1 MRLEP
6 WATNASGATCALG
19 ASFKTPFF
27 AARRKAPQR
36 LTEKKTGDFGPCCDS
51 FVFAIRRGE
60 HNMSWTKTTRK
71 QYRRD
76 GLR

>member
-1 MRLEP
+1 MAEVMPGRAE
-6 WATNASGATCALG
+6 ASGP
-19 ASFKTPFF
+19 SFETHFV
-27 AARRKAPQR
+27 AARRSAPQR